1 MKLKIGEREKN
12 IILGLIGVAVPL
24 LVYFFIFTKLNEQKD
39 VLVTENQSL
48 AQEVAHLQELMD
60 NKEFYLAETDRM
72 NAEMEEI
79 KAQFPSEL
87 HPEDEIYYAYNMEN
101 KYDVLATAIDM
112 PVAEAVAI
120 SQPVT
125 AEAQPEVVDDGTGE
139 GTENTGESQPEQAAP
154 VASAA
159 TSIAL
164 YRAPITFNFKLTYT
178 AAKDWIKEILSDK
191 ENKKSIDNVTLNYD
205 DSTGNLTGSIIV
217 NMFSLTGTD
226 RVYEAPSIQGIGIGT
241 DNLFK
246 SSETLNV
253 GRENNTFD
261 ANAESA
267 ETENN
272 SQPANEEQK
281 KQ

>member
-12 IILGLIGVAVPL
+12 IILGLIGIAIPL
-24 LVYFFIFTKLNEQKD
+24 LVYFFVFVSLNEQTD
-39 VLVTENQSL
+39 VLVAENQSL
-48 AQEVAHLQELMD
+48 AQEVAYLQELMD

-120 SQPVT
+120 AQPVT

-139 GTENTGESQPEQAAP
+139 AAEGTENAGAAQAEQAAP

-159 TSIAL
+159 TTIAL

-178 AAKDWIKEILSDK
+178 AAKEWIKEILTDR
-191 ENKKSIDNVTLNYD
+191 ENKKSIDNVTLSYD
-205 DSTGNLTGSIIV
+205 ESTGNLTGSIIV

-226 RVYEAPSIQGIGIGT
+226 RIYEAPSIQGIGIGT

-261 ANAESA
+261 ANAEST

-272 SQPANEEQK
+272 DQSEDEQ
-281 KQ
+281 